1 MEEMAIVIFLG
12 INSWLD
18 IRKKQ
23 ISLWMTGIFAA
34 AGIWYGVKGG
44 HMNWASLGVGAAFLL
59 GSLVVKGA
67 VGMGDGWVLVS
78 LGIVLEFWEF
88 MVMLSIASVLAALW
102 GMMLMVVF
110 QKKKD
115 TEMPFLPFLLLG
127 YVGGLC
133 L

>member
-59 GSLVVKGA
+59 GSLAVKGA

-102 GMMLMVVF
+102 GMMLMVV
-110 QKKKD
+110 
-115 TEMPFLPFLLLG
+115 LSLIHI
-127 YVGGLC
+127 
-133 L
+133 